1 MLGQLKTI
9 RKMRE
14 KSGNVA
20 KFSGNLKF
28 FAFKKII
35 IIIYIVMLNSSS
47 NKIFDD
53 F

>member
-9 RKMRE
+9 RKVRE
-14 KSGNVA
+14 KSGNVV
-20 KFSGNLKF
+20 KFSGKLKF

-35 IIIYIVMLNSSS
+35 IIYIAMLNSSS